1 MSQNPALPE
10 ENTEEIKTTR
20 TRRTRKTAKDAGE
33 PPAEEKKTVRRRKSV
48 SSTAEDA
55 PLTGEGEEKKVVMR
69 LTCERELQDWEYD
82 AVYDYYDTE
91 TVGALVDSI
100 EEEDGHYDPV
110 WVVTFPFAEEQDV
123 MEQKLTDIL
132 DAHKEELLSVYEAI
146 KDKEDDYRGE

>member
-1 MSQNPALPE
+1 ME
-10 ENTEEIKTTR
+10 ETVIVIML
-20 TRRTRKTAKDAGE
+20 KDAETGFLEKELGAYSISENGE
-33 PPAEEKKTVRRRKSV
+33 LIFNIYA
-48 SSTAEDA
+48 
-55 PLTGEGEEKKVVMR
+55 EGEEKKVVLR

-91 TVGALVDSI
+91 TVGALVDSM

-132 DAHKEELLSVYEAI
+132 DAHREELLSVYEAI

>member
-1 MSQNPALPE
+1 ME
-10 ENTEEIKTTR
+10 ETVIVIML
-20 TRRTRKTAKDAGE
+20 KDAETGFLEKELGAYSISENGE
-33 PPAEEKKTVRRRKSV
+33 LIFNIYA
-48 SSTAEDA
+48 
-55 PLTGEGEEKKVVMR
+55 EGEEKKVVLR

-132 DAHKEELLSVYEAI
+132 AAHKEELLSVYEAI
-146 KDKEDDYRGE
+146 KDKEDDYREE

>member
-1 MSQNPALPE
+1 ME
-10 ENTEEIKTTR
+10 ETVIVIML
-20 TRRTRKTAKDAGE
+20 KDAETGFLEKELGAYSISENGE
-33 PPAEEKKTVRRRKSV
+33 LIFNIFA
-48 SSTAEDA
+48 
-55 PLTGEGEEKKVVMR
+55 EGEEKKVVMR

-91 TVGALVDSI
+91 TVGALVDSM

-132 DAHKEELLSVYEAI
+132 DAHREELLSVYEAI

>member
-1 MSQNPALPE
+1 ME
-10 ENTEEIKTTR
+10 ETVIVIML
-20 TRRTRKTAKDAGE
+20 KDAETGFLEKELGAYSISENGE
-33 PPAEEKKTVRRRKSV
+33 LIFNIYA
-48 SSTAEDA
+48 
-55 PLTGEGEEKKVVMR
+55 EGEEKKVVMR

-146 KDKEDDYRGE
+146 KDKEDD

>member
-1 MSQNPALPE
+1 ME
-10 ENTEEIKTTR
+10 ETVIVIML
-20 TRRTRKTAKDAGE
+20 KDAETGFLEKELGAYSISENGE
-33 PPAEEKKTVRRRKSV
+33 LIFNIYA
-48 SSTAEDA
+48 
-55 PLTGEGEEKKVVMR
+55 EGEEKKVVMR

-132 DAHKEELLSVYEAI
+132 DKHQEELLSVYEAI
-146 KDKEDDYRGE
+146 KDKEDDYREE

>member
-1 MSQNPALPE
+1 ME
-10 ENTEEIKTTR
+10 ETVIVIML
-20 TRRTRKTAKDAGE
+20 KDAETGFLEKELGAYSISENGE
-33 PPAEEKKTVRRRKSV
+33 LIFNIYA
-48 SSTAEDA
+48 
-55 PLTGEGEEKKVVMR
+55 EGEEKKVVLR

-91 TVGALVDSI
+91 TVGALVDSM

-132 DAHKEELLSVYEAI
+132 TAHKEELLSVYEAI
-146 KDKEDDYRGE
+146 KDKEDDYCGE

>member
-1 MSQNPALPE
+1 ME
-10 ENTEEIKTTR
+10 ETVIVIML
-20 TRRTRKTAKDAGE
+20 KDAETGFLEKELGAYSISKNGE
-33 PPAEEKKTVRRRKSV
+33 LIFNIYA
-48 SSTAEDA
+48 
-55 PLTGEGEEKKVVMR
+55 EGEEKKVVMR

-91 TVGALVDSI
+91 TVGALVDSM

-132 DAHKEELLSVYEAI
+132 DAHREELLSVYEAI

>member
-1 MSQNPALPE
+1 ME
-10 ENTEEIKTTR
+10 ETVIVIML
-20 TRRTRKTAKDAGE
+20 KDAETGFLEKELGAYSISENGE
-33 PPAEEKKTVRRRKSV
+33 LIFNIYA
-48 SSTAEDA
+48 
-55 PLTGEGEEKKVVMR
+55 EGEEKKVVMR

-91 TVGALVDSI
+91 TVGALVDSM

>member
-1 MSQNPALPE
+1 ME
-10 ENTEEIKTTR
+10 ETVIVIML
-20 TRRTRKTAKDAGE
+20 KDAETGFLEKELGAYSISENGE
-33 PPAEEKKTVRRRKSV
+33 LIFNIYA
-48 SSTAEDA
+48 
-55 PLTGEGEEKKVVMR
+55 EGEEKKVVLR

-91 TVGALVDSI
+91 TVGALVDSM

-110 WVVTFPFAEEQDV
+110 WMVTFPFAEEQDV

-146 KDKEDDYRGE
+146 KDKEDDYREE

>member
-1 MSQNPALPE
+1 ME
-10 ENTEEIKTTR
+10 ETVIVIML
-20 TRRTRKTAKDAGE
+20 KDAETGFL
-33 PPAEEKKTVRRRKSV
+33 EKELGAYSL
-48 SSTAEDA
+48 SENSELIFNIYA
-55 PLTGEGEEKKVVMR
+55 EGEEDQVVMR

-110 WVVTFPFAEEQDV
+110 WVVTFPFTKEQDA
-123 MEQKLTDIL
+123 MEEKLTTIL
-132 DAHKEELLSVYEAI
+132 NAHKEELLSVYEAI

>member
-1 MSQNPALPE
+1 ME
-10 ENTEEIKTTR
+10 ETVIVIML
-20 TRRTRKTAKDAGE
+20 KDAETGFLEKELGAYSISENGE
-33 PPAEEKKTVRRRKSV
+33 LIFNIYA
-48 SSTAEDA
+48 
-55 PLTGEGEEKKVVMR
+55 EGEEKKVVMR

-91 TVGALVDSI
+91 TVGAWVDSI

>member
-1 MSQNPALPE
+1 ME
-10 ENTEEIKTTR
+10 ETVIVIML
-20 TRRTRKTAKDAGE
+20 KDAETGFLEKELGAYSISENGE
-33 PPAEEKKTVRRRKSV
+33 LIFNIYA
-48 SSTAEDA
+48 
-55 PLTGEGEEKKVVMR
+55 EGEEKKVVLR

-132 DAHKEELLSVYEAI
+132 AAHKEELLSVSEAI
-146 KDKEDDYRGE
+146 KDKEDDYREE

>member
-1 MSQNPALPE
+1 ME
-10 ENTEEIKTTR
+10 ETVIVIML
-20 TRRTRKTAKDAGE
+20 KDAETGFLEKELGAYSISENGE
-33 PPAEEKKTVRRRKSV
+33 LIFNIYA
-48 SSTAEDA
+48 
-55 PLTGEGEEKKVVMR
+55 EGEEKKVVMR

-91 TVGALVDSI
+91 TVGAWVDSI

-146 KDKEDDYRGE
+146 KDKEDDYCGE

>member
-1 MSQNPALPE
+1 ME
-10 ENTEEIKTTR
+10 ETVIVIML
-20 TRRTRKTAKDAGE
+20 KDAETGFLEKELGAYSISENGE
-33 PPAEEKKTVRRRKSV
+33 LIFNIYA
-48 SSTAEDA
+48 
-55 PLTGEGEEKKVVMR
+55 EGEEKIVVMR

-123 MEQKLTDIL
+123 MERKLTDIL